1 MISLYNNLLYGLNL
15 LDFLFFKFLLHAS
28 FENLF
33 ILFLL
38 EASYGFFL
46 DKTHGLYFHF
56 YLYSVKEENAFHF
69 ENFD

>member
-15 LDFLFFKFLLHAS
+15 LDFLFLKFLLHAS
-28 FENLF
+28 FEISLF
-33 ILFLL
+33 YFYWKL
-38 EASYGFFL
+38 AMVFFL
-46 DKTHGLYFHF
+46 DNIHGLYFHF